1 MPPQKKKKKK
11 TTKPKTQNTKIKEPV
26 PVVPVTEPVAPAPVS
41 SEPVSPVASVSSDD
55 EMTSYKSQISELT
68 DSLKQAQSIIKT
80 SLSAIVKLE
89 KQLDRNRKHMEK
101 ELKKKTR
108 KTTANRS
115 MNGFSKPGDV
125 SQELKEFFK
134 LGKDEKIA
142 RTEITKKITSYCQEN
157 KLQKE
162 TDKRVILADE
172 PLKKLLRMKK
182 GDELTYFNLQK
193 YMKIHFPNKEGQ
205 FVHL

>member
-1 MPPQKKKKKK
+1 MPPQKKKKK
-11 TTKPKTQNTKIKEPV
+11 TTKPNTQNKKETVPVAPV
-26 PVVPVTEPVAPAPVS
+26 PEPVAPAPVS

-55 EMTSYKSQISELT
+55 EMKSYKSQISELT
-68 DSLKQAQSIIKT
+68 NSLKQAQAIIKT
-80 SLSAIVKLE
+80 SLSVIGKLE
-89 KQLDRNRKHMEK
+89 KQLDKDRKQMEK

-108 KTTANRS
+108 KSSVNRS
-115 MNGFSKPGDV
+115 VNGFSKPGEV

-134 LGKDEKIA
+134 LNKDEKIA
-142 RTEITKKITSYCQEN
+142 RTEITKKITSYCQAN

-162 TDKRVILADE
+162 SDKRVILADE

>member
-1 MPPQKKKKKK
+1 MPPQKKNKKK
-11 TTKPKTQNTKIKEPV
+11 TSKPKTQTKKMKETVSAP
-26 PVVPVTEPVAPAPVS
+26 EPVAPKPV
-41 SEPVSPVASVSSDD
+41 EPVSPPASVSSDE
-55 EMTSYKSQISELT
+55 EMASYKSQISELT

-80 SLSAIVKLE
+80 SLSVIVKLE
-89 KQLDRNRKHMEK
+89 KQLDRDRKQMEK

-108 KTTANRS
+108 KTNVNRS
-115 MNGFSKPGDV
+115 VNGFSKPGEV
-125 SQELKEFFK
+125 SQELKDFFK

-162 TDKRVILADE
+162 DDKRVILADE

>member
-1 MPPQKKKKKK
+1 MPPQKKNKKK
-11 TTKPKTQNTKIKEPV
+11 TSKPKTQTKKMKETVSAPQ
-26 PVVPVTEPVAPAPVS
+26 PVAPQPV
-41 SEPVSPVASVSSDD
+41 EPASPPASVSSDE
-55 EMTSYKSQISELT
+55 EMASYKSQISELT

-80 SLSAIVKLE
+80 SLSVIVKLE
-89 KQLDRNRKHMEK
+89 KQLDRDRKQMEK

-108 KTTANRS
+108 KTNVNRS
-115 MNGFSKPGDV
+115 VNGFSKPGEV

-162 TDKRVILADE
+162 DDKRVILADE